1 MTVQN
6 GKLAG
11 IKPLLN
17 LRTFV
22 VVVILFNTF
31 IPILGAREDEWDGSI
46 IDYGVSTGDLRGIR
60 HWFYSAGVEFQ
71 YFSYY
76 FNLNLYHFSILS
88 LGF

>member
-6 GKLAG
+6 EKFAG
-11 IKPLLN
+11 VKPLLN
-17 LRTFV
+17 LSTFV
-22 VVVILFNTF
+22 VVILINTF

-71 YFSYY
+71 YFFILLQSKFVSI
-76 FNLNLYHFSILS
+76 FNI
-88 LGF
+88 